1 LGNFRLLEQ
10 IDPGG
15 YTIVYRAEE
24 DMGQGF
30 TRPAAVKILQ
40 GIDHDDEAKVAVLR
54 RETEML
60 VELSTCP
67 NIVTI
72 YGIGID
78 DEVGPWIAMELLGR
92 SLKHFIG
99 EDPAEPDQVRVLLR
113 DALRALSVV
122 HGVEPPILH
131 RDLKPNNML
140 STDYGNWVIADFGLA
155 RRWEADDTLHLATV
169 QYAAPE
175 LLDTSLGSETPR
187 MDLYSLG
194 MVAYEFALGRRLYRK
209 QFPSVY
215 DPYASRAETGDERP
229 KWMYWHTSMQMSV
242 PPIAELIPDY
252 PKDLSELVDAM
263 TVKPLAE
270 RLDTAGDAL
279 GRLGGVE
286 GAVVLPV
293 AEQPTEDELVPRRL
307 RMPALAALAVIALVI
322 VFTAGFLWIRA
333 GGRPRVELADM
344 YSGTRPIVI
353 AGRIERFP
361 SRGSATIALPD
372 GSSFPVYVDDE
383 GAFSSE
389 VLVDEI
395 GETRGFLKVVD
406 STGREV
412 GLKTLKLER
421 IPPETVQLVLT
432 TLPVVPRAEVVIT
445 RHNQPDQPI
454 RLRTDQSGVARA
466 AVPYGGFDLEVA
478 HPRYRPLANSFKTGI
493 DPEKSITARLDEI
506 PLYEIYAE
514 MQELIERIRTL
525 AMRKANCPPGP
536 LGDVETRQL
545 TESMDRL
552 GAIYDGDPDV
562 ELFMDAV
569 RRVEECNPE
578 SFAAVE
584 QAAAQAAAAITAK
597 EEALPPEQR
606 DPAAV
611 AAGSGRDARARR
623 SGGPGTGGPGGAG
636 GPFGSEG
643 GAGGGGAGG
652 AGVLGDQAVAKL
664 IEDIVARAGGAA
676 AVDPAV
682 VAALMNMSLDEFT
695 SFVEK
700 QVPLGALEVEAVPRL
715 NKVRLKGALFNE
727 GELERLV
734 LRLLA
739 AMGRLQLE
747 LRIDAWDLCRHLQER
762 LETLGAEDVRVHAY
776 LAPEDDTIFVQFTK
790 GEALDRATAKTIAE
804 EYVIDADLLRIQA
817 FVEDP
822 EP

>member
-1 LGNFRLLEQ
+1 MKKQLGKFHLLEQ

-24 DMGQGF
+24 EMGQGF
-30 TRPAAVKILQ
+30 TRPSAVKILR
-40 GIDHDDEAKVAVLR
+40 GMDRDDEAKIAVLR

-78 DEVGPWIAMELLGR
+78 EEMGPWIAMELLGR
-92 SLKHFIG
+92 SLKHFVG
-99 EDPAEPDQVRVLLR
+99 DEPAEPDQVRIMLR

-131 RDLKPNNML
+131 RDLKPNNIL
-140 STDYGNWVIADFGLA
+140 STDFGNWVIADFGLA

-175 LLDTSLGSETPR
+175 LLDTSLGSETVK

-194 MVAYEFALGRRLYRK
+194 MVAYEYALGQRLYRK

-215 DPYASRAETGDERP
+215 DPYASKAETGDERP
-229 KWMYWHTSMQMSV
+229 KWMYWHTSMQMAV
-242 PPIAELIPDY
+242 PPIAELIADY
-252 PKDLSELVDAM
+252 PQDLSDLVAAM

-270 RLDTAGDAL
+270 RLGTAGEAL
-279 GRLGGVE
+279 GRLGRVE
-286 GAVVLPV
+286 GTMVLPV
-293 AEQPTEDELVPRRL
+293 EEKVTEDELVPQRWRV
-307 RMPALAALAVIALVI
+307 PALAALAVIVLLI
-322 VFTAGFLWIRA
+322 VFAASYYVIRS
-333 GGRPRVELADM
+333 GGRPRVELDEM
-344 YSGTRPIVI
+344 YSGTRPIMI

-361 SRGSATIALPD
+361 GRGSAMIALPD

-389 VLVDEI
+389 VLVDEL
-395 GETRGFLKVVD
+395 GETRGFLKVLD
-406 STGREV
+406 KTGREV
-412 GLKTLKLER
+412 ALKTLKLER
-421 IPPETVQLVLT
+421 IPPEAVQL
-432 TLPVVPRAEVVIT
+432 TLATYPAVPRAEVVIT
-445 RHNQPDQPI
+445 RHNEPDQPI
-454 RLRTDQSGVARA
+454 RLRTDQAGVARA
-466 AVPYGGFDLEVA
+466 TVPYGGFDLAVA

-514 MQELIERIRTL
+514 MKELIDRIRAL

-545 TESMDRL
+545 DESMARL
-552 GAIYDGDPDV
+552 GDIYDADPDV

-584 QAAAQAAAAITAK
+584 EAAAQATAAIAAK
-597 EEALPPEQR
+597 EEALPDELR

-611 AAGSGRDARARR
+611 AAGSGRDARGRR
-623 SGGPGTGGPGGAG
+623 GGGPGTGGPGGEG
-636 GPFGSEG
+636 GPFGSQ
-643 GAGGGGAGG
+643 GGAGG

-700 QVPLGALEVEAVPRL
+700 HVPIGALEVEAVPRL

-727 GELERLV
+727 SELERLV

-739 AMGRLQLE
+739 AMGRLQIE
-747 LRIDAWDLCRHLQER
+747 LRIDAWDLCRHLEER
-762 LETLGAEDVRVHAY
+762 LEALGAEDVRVHAY
-776 LAPEDDTIFVQFTK
+776 LAPDDDTIFVQFTK
-790 GEALDRATAKTIAE
+790 GEALDRATA
-804 EYVIDADLLRIQA
+804 
-817 FVEDP
+817 
-822 EP
+822 

>member
-1 LGNFRLLEQ
+1 MKKQLGNFHLLEQ

-30 TRPAAVKILQ
+30 TRPAAIKILR
-40 GIDHDDEAKVAVLR
+40 GMDLDDEARVAVLR

-78 DEVGPWIAMELLGR
+78 DEEGPWIAMELLGR

-99 EDPAEPDQVRVLLR
+99 DDPAEPDQVRVLLR
-113 DALRALSVV
+113 DALRALSIV
-122 HGVEPPILH
+122 HGVDPPILH

-140 STDYGNWVIADFGLA
+140 STDFGNWVIADFGLA

-175 LLDTSLGSETPR
+175 LLDTTLGSESAK

-194 MVAYEFALGRRLYRK
+194 MVAYEFALGRGLYRK

-215 DPYASRAETGDERP
+215 DPYASKADAGDERP
-229 KWMYWHTSMQMSV
+229 KWMYWHTSMQMAV

-252 PKDLSELVDAM
+252 PQDLSELVADM
-263 TVKPLAE
+263 TIKPLSE
-270 RLDTAGDAL
+270 RLGSAGEALNRL
-279 GRLGGVE
+279 GRVE
-286 GAVVLPV
+286 GTVVLPA
-293 AEQPTEDELVPRRL
+293 AEQAIEDELVPQRWRV
-307 RMPALAALAVIALVI
+307 PALAALAVIVLVI
-322 VFTAGFLWIRA
+322 VFGVSILMIRA

-361 SRGSATIALPD
+361 GRGSATIALPD

-389 VLVDEI
+389 VLVDEL

-412 GLKTLKLER
+412 ALKTLTLER
-421 IPPETVQLVLT
+421 IPPENVQLVLT
-432 TLPVVPRAEVVIT
+432 TYPVVPRAEVVIT

-466 AVPYGGFDLEVA
+466 AVPYGGFDLSVA

-493 DPEKSITARLDEI
+493 DPQKSITARLDEI

-545 TESMDRL
+545 NESMDRL
-552 GAIYDGDPDV
+552 AAIYDADPDV

-584 QAAAQAAAAITAK
+584 QAAAQATAAIQAK
-597 EEALPPEQR
+597 EEALPDDQR

-611 AAGSGRDARARR
+611 AAASGRGARPGA
-623 SGGPGTGGPGGAG
+623 GGPGAGGVSGGAG
-636 GPFGSEG
+636 GPL
-643 GAGGGGAGG
+643 GGGSGG
-652 AGVLGDQAVAKL
+652 AGVLGDQAVAEL
-664 IEDIVARAGGAA
+664 IEQIVARAGGAA

-700 QVPLGALEVEAVPRL
+700 QVPIGALEVEAVGRL

-762 LETLGAEDVRVHAY
+762 LEALGAEDVRVHAY
-776 LAPEDDTIFVQFTK
+776 LAPDDDTIFVQFTK

-817 FVEDP
+817 FVEDQ